1 MKHPKILLLFVL
13 IATWIA
19 NPFIAFCVSSGMQD
33 ANPPTTDS
41 QSPVPSLELLQ
52 KENQQ
57 LKDKLA
63 WFETE
68 YNKLVKLMALPNKRL
83 EKHISPG
90 GSPWLP
96 FDSQE
101 ELEQA
106 RQEAEAEAQKVLE
119 EQQASS
125 PAKPK
130 KPRKE
135 SLPAHLPVVKQLCDV
150 PEADR
155 VCPEHGPMAMI
166 GVDSTETL
174 VYEPAKLYRK
184 VTEFPKYGCSCCK
197 SSVSVHDS
205 PADVLGGRVAMSR
218 GIC

>member
-1 MKHPKILLLFVL
+1 
-13 IATWIA
+13 
-19 NPFIAFCVSSGMQD
+19 MQD

-106 RQEAEAEAQKVLE
+106 RQEAEAKHFHTATDLE
-119 EQQASS
+119 RCKAT
-125 PAKPK
+125 PT
-130 KPRKE
+130 PRKN
-135 SLPAHLPVVKQLCDV
+135 LNAL
-150 PEADR
+150 A
-155 VCPEHGPMAMI
+155 
-166 GVDSTETL
+166 
-174 VYEPAKLYRK
+174 
-184 VTEFPKYGCSCCK
+184 
-197 SSVSVHDS
+197 S
-205 PADVLGGRVAMSR
+205 P
-218 GIC
+218 I